1 MRTVA
6 QDLVHIIVVEDNPY
20 DAEFIIEGF
29 KQHSPLLRARVVVDG
44 QSAVDDI
51 SAACADANSR
61 SFLRLVLLDLKL
73 PKVHGLEVL
82 RRLRAD
88 DRTKDVPVVIFT
100 SSSDEQDKVESQ
112 RLGANE
118 YVVKPVGFRDF
129 ITVIGR
135 VYRTWVED
143 NHSEG

>member
-1 MRTVA
+1 M
-6 QDLVHIIVVEDNPY
+6 VVEDNPY

-29 KQHSPLLRARVVVDG
+29 KQHNPLLRARVLTDG
-44 QSAVDDI
+44 QCALDHISAVC
-51 SAACADANSR
+51 SDANAR

-88 DRTKDVPVVIFT
+88 DCTKDLPIIVFT
-100 SSSDEQDKVESQ
+100 SSSDEKDRFESHKH
-112 RLGANE
+112 GANE

-129 ITVIGR
+129 IKVIGEI
-135 VYRTWVED
+135 YATWVE
-143 NHSEG
+143 NRGTHQEPL